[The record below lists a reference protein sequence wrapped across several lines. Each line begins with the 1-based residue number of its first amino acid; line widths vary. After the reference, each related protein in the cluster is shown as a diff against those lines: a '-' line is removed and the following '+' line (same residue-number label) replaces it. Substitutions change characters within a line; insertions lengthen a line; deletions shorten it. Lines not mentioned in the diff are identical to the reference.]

1 MIHGNYRPLPLPR
14 QNFYQSQPSQATPK
28 PAAQVST
35 VKPAQFEKASSGST
49 MATKPGVITTA
60 TGGATR
66 SGVTAGGSASVGT
79 AGKAKPET
87 NTTPAGA
94 TVIDMSSA
102 GSTFVDMTSAGA
114 RSGPKEM
121 SKTTAAVSQVKA
133 AATAPS
139 HAAGAVAVAAAG
151 IAASIAVIKPK
162 ESPKGAAQSTTATTT
177 VKADVHKVD
186 PAKTFKPVASAVA
199 GNVQATKG
207 AKPTQTKVQV
217 EVPPA
222 AATGAKEVD
231 PFDALASILPSVDPV
246 APIQPVYT
254 GPEVIEPGITFERP
268 PKCGGRDSTL
278 PPGYRFED
286 MPPAPADYKPK
297 DVPKPLSTDEAL
309 DSLSFGFTSSTV
321 PAAPKK
327 QEKKDSVECV
337 SVSSADL
344 CNFAP
349 LPVMKAPP
357 LVAVRLAPP
366 VDKKAKMEKVD
377 AKPKTDGGDSMS
389 LDALSALVDA
399 LPKDVPKPELPKL
412 RPEDIVSEDKH
423 KKEKGVLVGEREDSI
438 APEYRFDEEELKKLP
453 APKPQPTIGTGE
465 ALDFLSGGFT
475 SSSSAPAVKALPA
488 KKTPAVPP
496 VAVCPPAD
504 KKPKMEKVSDDFSL
518 EAGLTSSTATN
529 VKSSMAVCPPADKKT
544 PAGKDA
550 TDGKLKTGQAD
561 PLDAFSA
568 LSDTLPK
575 DAPKPEL
582 PKLRPEDIVSED
594 EHKKEKGVFVGE
606 RESSINPKYRFNEE
620 ELKKLPAPKPEP
632 TIDTGE
638 ALDFLSEGFSS
649 SSSAPAVQA
658 LPAKKTPAVPLEAG
672 LTSSTATN
680 VKSSMAV
687 CPPARPAGK
696 KTTAGKDAT
705 DGKLKTGQDDPM
717 SLDALGALGGLL
729 PKDAPKP
736 ELPELRPEDIVSED
750 EHKKEKGV
758 LVGERESSIN
768 PKYRF
773 NEEEL
778 KKLPAPK
785 PEPTVDTGE
794 ALDFLS
800 EGFSSSSSAPALQ
813 APISSCIPPAQTK
826 VEDLSALDLLSSD
839 FVTPA
844 KSAPPPTKMTPEQ
857 PSSVKVS
864 AGKPQQAKPTTDKG
878 TVDSMSLDAL
888 SALCDTLPE
897 DVPKAELPELRPED
911 IVTEDKHTKKKG
923 VLVGERDDSIPP
935 EYRFKEEELKKLPAP
950 KPEPTVGTGEALDF
964 LSEGF
969 TCSSS
974 APAVQAPVI
983 TPSAPPA
990 QPSADLSLDPLA
1002 ADFVACSAAPT
1013 VKSSACPPTQAAPE
1027 LSGGADSAL
1036 DALSDTLADIA
1047 PAPQPAPPPAKDI
1060 VNEKK
1065 AVEERLI
1072 KMGERDD
1079 SLPPE
1084 YRPTEEDLKK
1094 MAEEKAKA
1102 AAAPKK
1108 KTMDDKTAL
1117 DLLSSD
1123 FTATA
1128 KPTAAAASC
1137 AATTKLEPPVLDSEP
1152 LKPMSG
1158 PVLDSLSSTLLP
1170 DAPEFKSKTD
1180 KPKGKSKSKSRSKKH
1195 HAEEPPATDQLSAQF
1210 SSDVVPKS
1218 TKKGGKS

>member
-1 MIHGNYRPLPLPR
+1 MGQLLTWIRGPR
-14 QNFYQSQPSQATPK
+14 DGQALQDVSVEEQSQPSQATPK

-87 NTTPAGA
+87 
-94 TVIDMSSA
+94 
-102 GSTFVDMTSAGA
+102 
-114 RSGPKEM
+114 
-121 SKTTAAVSQVKA
+121 TAAVSQVKA

-162 ESPKGAAQSTTATTT
+162 ESPKGAAQ
-177 VKADVHKVD
+177 
-186 PAKTFKPVASAVA
+186 
-199 GNVQATKG
+199 
-207 AKPTQTKVQV
+207 VQV
-217 EVPPA
+217 EVPPV
-222 AATGAKEVD
+222 AATGAKE
-231 PFDALASILPSVDPV
+231 
-246 APIQPVYT
+246 
-254 GPEVIEPGITFERP
+254 
-268 PKCGGRDSTL
+268 
-278 PPGYRFED
+278 
-286 MPPAPADYKPK
+286 PPAPADYKPK

-337 SVSSADL
+337 SASSAGPA
-344 CNFAP
+344 NFAP
-349 LPVMKAPP
+349 LPAKKAPP
-357 LVAVRLAPP
+357 PVAVCPAPP

-389 LDALSALVDA
+389 LDALSALVDT

-438 APEYRFDEEELKKLP
+438 APEYRFKEDELKKLP
-453 APKPQPTIGTGE
+453 APKPQPTIGTSE

-475 SSSSAPAVKALPA
+475 SSSSAPAVQALPA
-488 KKTPAVPP
+488 K
-496 VAVCPPAD
+496 
-504 KKPKMEKVSDDFSL
+504 KVSDDFSL

-529 VKSSMAVCPPADKKT
+529 VKSSMAVCPPAGKKT
-544 PAGKDA
+544 AAGKDA

-561 PLDAFSA
+561 PLSLDAFSA

-582 PKLRPEDIVSED
+582 PK
-594 EHKKEKGVFVGE
+594 
-606 RESSINPKYRFNEE
+606 
-620 ELKKLPAPKPEP
+620 
-632 TIDTGE
+632 
-638 ALDFLSEGFSS
+638 
-649 SSSAPAVQA
+649 
-658 LPAKKTPAVPLEAG
+658 
-672 LTSSTATN
+672 
-680 VKSSMAV
+680 
-687 CPPARPAGK
+687 
-696 KTTAGKDAT
+696 
-705 DGKLKTGQDDPM
+705 
-717 SLDALGALGGLL
+717 
-729 PKDAPKP
+729 
-736 ELPELRPEDIVSED
+736 LRPEDIVSED

-785 PEPTVDTGE
+785 PETTVDTGE

-844 KSAPPPTKMTPEQ
+844 KSAPPPTKMTPE

-911 IVTEDKHTKKKG
+911 IVMEDEHTKKKG

-935 EYRFKEEELKKLPAP
+935 EYRFNKEELKKLPAP
-950 KPEPTVGTGEALDF
+950 KPEPTVGTVEALDF

-990 QPSADLSLDPLA
+990 QPSADFSLDALA

-1128 KPTAAAASC
+1128 KPAAAAASC

-1170 DAPEFKSKTD
+1170 DAPEFK
-1180 KPKGKSKSKSRSKKH
+1180 PKGKSKSKSRSKKH

>member
-1 MIHGNYRPLPLPR
+1 MGQLLTWIRGPR
-14 QNFYQSQPSQATPK
+14 DGQALQDVSVEEQSQPSQATPK

-529 VKSSMAVCPPADKKT
+529 VKSSMAVCPPA
-544 PAGKDA
+544 
-550 TDGKLKTGQAD
+550 
-561 PLDAFSA
+561 
-568 LSDTLPK
+568 
-575 DAPKPEL
+575 
-582 PKLRPEDIVSED
+582 
-594 EHKKEKGVFVGE
+594 
-606 RESSINPKYRFNEE
+606 
-620 ELKKLPAPKPEP
+620 
-632 TIDTGE
+632 
-638 ALDFLSEGFSS
+638 
-649 SSSAPAVQA
+649 
-658 LPAKKTPAVPLEAG
+658 
-672 LTSSTATN
+672 
-680 VKSSMAV
+680 
-687 CPPARPAGK
+687 RPAGK

-844 KSAPPPTKMTPEQ
+844 KSAPPPTKMTPE
-857 PSSVKVS
+857 
-864 AGKPQQAKPTTDKG
+864 
-878 TVDSMSLDAL
+878 VDSMSLDAL